1 MDTSKTELNLKVEY
15 FNSVTSDFPCI
26 YILMTNQFDIK
37 KLIKEANNTQ
47 FHPSQTAFAS
57 AATDFVHHSPPPTTP
72 PTPLT
77 SPLQGGTRYRAGG
90 WGEARQRRGVT
101 GKYKRHRAR
110 KARGVKT
117 GFGKGYSAPETVFR
131 VEMNWLDTD
140 TKEETNEQLHW
151 VCCRKFSGKEHNF
164 LKKYFSQNKPVWN
177 GGETVESEFCL
188 RYVACWL
195 IENRDSEHLNQA
207 FIFPSPKIGNDTI
220 RNLLYE
226 VRWLAELPDWKID
239 EDLAIM
245 IKKNIWHSN

>member
-1 MDTSKTELNLKVEY
+1 
-15 FNSVTSDFPCI
+15 
-26 YILMTNQFDIK
+26 MTNQFDIK

-57 AATDFVHHSPPPTTP
+57 AATDFVHHSPPPTKEKP
-72 PTPLT
+72 
-77 SPLQGGTRYRAGG
+77 RNI
-90 WGEARQRRGVT
+90 VT

-151 VCCRKFSGKEHNF
+151 VCCRKFSGKEHDF

-226 VRWLAELPDWKID
+226 VRWLAELPDWEID